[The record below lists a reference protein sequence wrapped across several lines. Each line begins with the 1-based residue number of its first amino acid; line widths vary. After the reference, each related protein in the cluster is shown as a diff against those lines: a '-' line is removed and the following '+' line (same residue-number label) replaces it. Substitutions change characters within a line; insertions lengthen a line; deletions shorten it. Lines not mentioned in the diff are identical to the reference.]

1 LLLLWGSTFSR
12 GGHRPSALTAGRS
25 CCREPAAERMRGAA
39 QVQCCA
45 ALRNDPHTLQT
56 TCEVQCVLRRCRREG
71 GVCTLQ
77 HPSFST
83 RMGRRGA
90 GRWGARVCI
99 WRDAAE
105 RNVGESESGLLYRD
119 TRGIQRITRPQRWW
133 LTRSGMLA
141 RAGFFM
147 RSCNSFLATSIESWS
162 AESHTY
168 LRSN

>member
-1 LLLLWGSTFSR
+1 VKAECARFNT
-12 GGHRPSALTAGRS
+12 RPSQHGWA
-25 CCREPAAERMRGAA
+25 GAA
-39 QVQCCA
+39 
-45 ALRNDPHTLQT
+45 
-56 TCEVQCVLRRCRREG
+56 
-71 GVCTLQ
+71 
-77 HPSFST
+77 
-83 RMGRRGA
+83 A
-90 GRWGARVCI
+90 GRWGARVSI

-105 RNVGESESGLLYRD
+105 RNAGESESGLLYRD
-119 TRGIQRITRPQRWW
+119 TRGIQRMTWPQRWW